1 MKNVDVPHLEVGVK
15 NLALG
20 GGRGGGEEPLKSR
33 WAMCG
38 KCLETITLFRSTIC
52 DFFYPV
58 SGLTQNLTP
67 LIKTVP
73 KRIAT
78 T

>member
-1 MKNVDVPHLEVGVK
+1 MKNADVPHLEVGVK

-20 GGRGGGEEPLKSR
+20 EGRGGGKEPLKSR

-38 KCLETITLFRSTIC
+38 KCLETITLFRSKIC
-52 DFFYPV
+52 DLFYPV